1 METLV
6 GADDG
11 TPMERLAR
19 IAALRRDLARA
30 EAAEVRRARQCG
42 MSWAE
47 IGMVLGVSKQA
58 MHKKYGRKS

>member
-1 METLV
+1 METLI
-6 GADDG
+6 GADDE

-19 IAALRRDLARA
+19 IAAMRRDLARA
-30 EAAEVRRARQCG
+30 EAAEVRHARRCG

-47 IGMVLGVSKQA
+47 IGMILGVSKQA

>member
-1 METLV
+1 METLT

-19 IAALRRDLARA
+19 IAAMRRDLARA
-30 EAAEVRRARQCG
+30 EAAEVRHARQSG

-47 IGMVLGVSKQA
+47 IGMILGVSKQA

>member
-1 METLV
+1 METLI

-19 IAALRRDLARA
+19 IAAMKRDLART
-30 EAAEVRRARQCG
+30 EAAEVRHARQRG

-47 IGMVLGVSKQA
+47 IGMILGVSKQA

>member
-1 METLV
+1 METMT

-11 TPMERLAR
+11 APRGRLAR
-19 IAALRRDLARA
+19 IAAMRRDLARA
-30 EAAEVRRARQCG
+30 EAAAVRHARQRG

-47 IGMVLGVSKQA
+47 IGMILGVSKQA

>member
-1 METLV
+1 METLI

-30 EAAEVRRARQCG
+30 EAAEVRHARQCG

-47 IGMVLGVSKQA
+47 IGVILGVSKQA